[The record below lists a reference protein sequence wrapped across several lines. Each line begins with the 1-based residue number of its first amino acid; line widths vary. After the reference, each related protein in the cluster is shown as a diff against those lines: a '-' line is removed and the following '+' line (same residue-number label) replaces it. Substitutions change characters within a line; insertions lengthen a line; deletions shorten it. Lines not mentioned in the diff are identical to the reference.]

1 MSRNVKLTARVSEE
15 EAQKIKEN
23 AIKAGITV
31 SEFLRSSA
39 LNIKIK
45 QKQCDELKM
54 IVYEI
59 NKIGN
64 NLNQI
69 ARKINSDRDIDIEAL
84 ERLKNIEYALYLL
97 LDNVVKE
104 REK

>member
-31 SEFLRSSA
+31 SEFLRRSA

-45 QKQCDELKM
+45 QKQCDELKYLT
-54 IVYEI
+54 YEI
-59 NKIGN
+59 NRIGN

-69 ARKINSDRDIDIEAL
+69 SRKINTSREIDIEAL